1 MCIFTVFPG
10 SNTQI
15 ILWSNFDLSLRLE
28 YEKKRDMGAR
38 IAKLESSQ
46 NELKSSLVEV
56 DEREK
61 KLKSVIEKA
70 TEEID
75 TLKEEVQGTLFS
87 CN

>member
-1 MCIFTVFPG
+1 
-10 SNTQI
+10 
-15 ILWSNFDLSLRLE
+15 
-28 YEKKRDMGAR
+28 MGAR